1 MDDFVCKFKFLLK
14 SNQIK
19 EIFKRANTND
29 VFYSYWGK
37 CSNVLSVVYHGR
49 AHFVSRYHG
58 EWDLWEESS
67 GNYVPLRE
75 REAACLDYAVFISH
89 KGEEYYRSKYP
100 QSKTVVYP
108 LGSKDYGIQK
118 EAEDKDSIRVVSCST
133 VYPLKRV
140 DLILML
146 LILLRGKKL
155 NGLIWVEG
163 KNLTNW
169 LLKLSQNANHILQL
183 IL

>member
-1 MDDFVCKFKFLLK
+1 ML
-14 SNQIK
+14 
-19 EIFKRANTND
+19 
-29 VFYSYWGK
+29 K
-37 CSNVLSVVYHGR
+37 CSFCCISWQSSFR
-49 AHFVSRYHG
+49 ITISG

-118 EAEDKDSIRVVSCST
+118 EARTRI
-133 VYPLKRV
+133 
-140 DLILML
+140 
-146 LILLRGKKL
+146 
-155 NGLIWVEG
+155 
-163 KNLTNW
+163 
-169 LLKLSQNANHILQL
+169 Q
-183 IL
+183 